1 MTHHPNPIEAGP
13 ARPGSWSA
21 AARGL
26 RARLAAALRPEGARS
41 RHRAPL
47 VAVEF
52 ISQAEEDARLAEI
65 ERLTGEALLRRG
77 P

>member
-1 MTHHPNPIEAGP
+1 MTHPPKSIEAGP
-13 ARPGSWSA
+13 ARRGSWS

-26 RARLAAALRPEGARS
+26 RARLAAALRPERAS
-41 RHRAPL
+41 RREASL

-65 ERLTGEALLRRG
+65 ERLTGEALLRRD

>member
-1 MTHHPNPIEAGP
+1 MTHPPNPIEAGP
-13 ARPGSWSA
+13 ARPGSWRA
-21 AARGL
+21 AAGAL
-26 RARLAAALRPEGARS
+26 RARLATALRPERASRRGAS
-41 RHRAPL
+41 L

-65 ERLTGEALLRRG
+65 ERLTGEALLRHD

>member
-13 ARPGSWSA
+13 ARPGAWSA
-21 AARGL
+21 AAGAW
-26 RARLAAALRPEGARS
+26 RARLATILWRES
-41 RHRAPL
+41 L
-47 VAVEF
+47 IAVEF

-65 ERLTGEALLRRG
+65 ERLIGEAFLQRG